1 MLQWITT
8 VCGAAEN
15 EAVDEAG
22 KRWKPEGLISPQGL
36 IDGSKDWS
44 KESTKVY
51 TIWSERTN
59 SNYAYDSS
67 LTRQITANYHLL
79 APHRALQ
86 TAGPYLQIKSCR
98 N

>member
-44 KESTKVY
+44 K
-51 TIWSERTN
+51 
-59 SNYAYDSS
+59 
-67 LTRQITANYHLL
+67 
-79 APHRALQ
+79 
-86 TAGPYLQIKSCR
+86 
-98 N
+98 